1 MGKIKEKKNK
11 LNRFIIFS
19 ILFHILLFSLIIFS
33 SLNQIINFINY
44 DQDHKVI
51 DTIIVDTGYEIE
63 KYKKF
68 EQKNNAKQDVIEQK
82 YFQQKKNEQKKLKI
96 PEENNIK
103 IKEKTEKYHWQTKE
117 DIKKT
122 KTKEQ
127 NKITKDIAVKVKVK
141 QDKLIKDEIKIKL
154 KDEKILKVLKTNRKI
169 NIKKE
174 SVIVDDLIDELTVK
188 KPIEKTRYLE
198 SNNQKENKKNKVLS
212 SELINYSA
220 KIKAA
225 IENKFYDANIYQGK
239 ICELKIN
246 LNENGTL
253 ISIFA
258 KNNILNDKSLCDA
271 AIRATKTARIPKPP
285 NRSIYDLFNKYGSV
299 IIFNII

>member
-1 MGKIKEKKNK
+1 MGRIKEKKNK

-33 SLNQIINFINY
+33 SFNQIINFINY
-44 DQDHKVI
+44 NQDYKVI
-51 DTIIVDTGYEIE
+51 DAIIVDTGYEIE

-68 EQKNNAKQDVIEQK
+68 EQKNNTKQDIIDQK
-82 YFQQKKNEQKKLKI
+82 HFQQKKNEQKKLKI
-96 PEENNIK
+96 SEENSIK

-117 DIKKT
+117 DIKKINP
-122 KTKEQ
+122 KEQ
-127 NKITKDIAVKVKVK
+127 NKIIKDIAVKIKVK

-174 SVIVDDLIDELTVK
+174 PVIVDDLLDELTVK
-188 KPIEKTRYLE
+188 KPIEKTIYSE
-198 SNNQKENKKNKVLS
+198 SRNQKENKKNKVLS

-225 IENKFYDANIYQGK
+225 IESKFYDANIYQGK

-246 LNENGTL
+246 LDENGTL

-299 IIFNII
+299 LIFNII